1 MENKKNK
8 QVPTPSIRKAAK
20 SNKVG
25 KAFFIEP
32 GEFFCV
38 QQILCLVPPPPHPLP
53 ANEFV
58 DLFLGW

>member
-25 KAFFIEP
+25 KKTGKKKKIFFS
-32 GEFFCV
+32 
-38 QQILCLVPPPPHPLP
+38 ILKVTLEKSRIRIRIHD
-53 ANEFV
+53 A
-58 DLFLGW
+58 GTYAAAQ